1 MTITT
6 RLYLSG
12 VCVALVLCA
21 TAVTFPEVPPGVMLG
36 TLGGIFLALASRT
49 HRYARAQQEDDG
61 RISGPSA
68 GRQPRQ
74 VSPPGRSFTNAVAI
88 RR

>member
-1 MTITT
+1 MAITT

-12 VCVALVLCA
+12 ICVALVLCA
-21 TAVTFPEVPPGVMLG
+21 TAVTFPEVPPSVMLG

-49 HRYARAQQEDDG
+49 HRHARAQHGGDG
-61 RISGPSA
+61 RIGGPSA
-68 GRQPRQ
+68 CRQPRQ
-74 VSPPGRSFTNAVAI
+74 VSPPGRSYTNAVAI